1 MTAAQRALIMAPMKA
16 TAQSPEVVQPPQRD
30 VAVSLHAQISHS
42 IRERIVSGQWPPI
55 IACHPEPDLAKQLGV
70 SRGTLRRALETLIGE
85 GALRQVVGRGTFVI
99 STVIEPAI
107 AQKLSTL
114 SEISPPKAS

>member
-1 MTAAQRALIMAPMKA
+1 MRKSRTAFA
-16 TAQSPEVVQPPQRD
+16 
-30 VAVSLHAQISHS
+30 
-42 IRERIVSGQWPPI
+42 SGSSRGSGRRTTGLP
-55 IACHPEPDLAKQLGV
+55 PEPDLAKQLGV

-85 GALRQVVGRGTFVI
+85 GASRQVVGRGTFVI

-114 SEISPPKAS
+114 SEHRAAQEDPDHDLVVLDLDVVEAPSR